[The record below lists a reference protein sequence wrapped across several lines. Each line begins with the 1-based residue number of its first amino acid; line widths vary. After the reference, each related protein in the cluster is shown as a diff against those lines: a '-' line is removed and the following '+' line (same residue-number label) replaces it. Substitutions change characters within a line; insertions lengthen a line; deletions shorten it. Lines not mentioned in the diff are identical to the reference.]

1 MCNIQS
7 AILFNISN
15 IIYLFNLPKYT
26 KEKTNLQISL
36 NKKKKKKNTK
46 EFGEAKEKAY
56 IGRNIKINKKNMAE
70 TVNVDMLD
78 FFNYLDCRDSGVTN
92 MFDITTVKS
101 ITGLSKEQIIYIIK
115 NFSELEK
122 KYL

>member
-1 MCNIQS
+1 MDHS
-7 AILFNISN
+7 FLVSFYS
-15 IIYLFNLPKYT
+15 YLFNLPKYS
-26 KEKTNLQISL
+26 KEKTNLQIIF
-36 NKKKKKKNTK
+36 NKKKKKKTTK
-46 EFGEAKEKAY
+46 EFGEAKKKAY

-115 NFSELEK
+115 NFDKLEE
-122 KYL
+122 KYN